1 MREFIAASLV
11 PESWGVRPEISE
23 TLQGDIVAIVAS
35 LGAILVLGWVATRAA
50 RVFSVMRQGETRWN
64 SRSVWRDGQP

>member
-23 TLQGDIVAIVAS
+23 TFQSDIIAIIAL
-35 LGAILVLGWVATRAA
+35 LGAFLVLGWIATRAI

-64 SRSVWRDGQP
+64 SRAAWREDRP

>member
-23 TLQGDIVAIVAS
+23 TFQSDIIAIVACLS
-35 LGAILVLGWVATRAA
+35 AILVLGWVATRAA
-50 RVFSVMRQGETRWN
+50 RIFSVMRQGETRWN
-64 SRSVWRDGQP
+64 SRAVWREDRP